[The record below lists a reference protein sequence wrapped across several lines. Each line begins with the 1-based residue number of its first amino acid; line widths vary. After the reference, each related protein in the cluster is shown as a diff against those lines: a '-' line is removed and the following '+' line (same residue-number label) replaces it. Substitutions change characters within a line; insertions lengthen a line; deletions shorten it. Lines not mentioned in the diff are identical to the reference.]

1 MMIAPSVS
9 KDVVMVNDMSQ
20 DSTLAITNDKQE
32 TEKNIYHMT
41 NIWISAAGLCG
52 ATLLGSLLG
61 FMLKELPHKWND
73 TILGYCAGI
82 MLAASTLGLIVPAF
96 EMTGLWWIV
105 ALGVMCGAFF
115 LNILDL
121 ITPHMHSITGLDAE
135 EHKNNKTLNKILLFV
150 MAIAI
155 HKLPEGIAAG
165 VSLMSGA
172 DDNTDW
178 TVSFGIA
185 LQNIPEGMVI
195 IAPLLLAGVS
205 RLRTLLI
212 SLIIGLLEIVGVW
225 VGYGLGSI
233 SIAMLPVML
242 GFAGGAM
249 LYVTS
254 DEMIPE
260 THAHGYQ
267 KQATY
272 ALLLGFMT
280 LLLLERSW

>member
-1 MMIAPSVS
+1 
-9 KDVVMVNDMSQ
+9 
-20 DSTLAITNDKQE
+20 
-32 TEKNIYHMT
+32 MT

-61 FMLKELPHKWND
+61 FMLKEVPHKWND

-96 EMTGLWWIV
+96 EMTGIWWIV
-105 ALGVMCGAFF
+105 ALGVMSGAFF

-135 EHKNNKTLNKILLFV
+135 EHRNNKKLNKILLFV

-165 VSLMSGA
+165 VSLMPG
-172 DDNTDW
+172 DNGNADW

-212 SLIIGLLEIVGVW
+212 SLVIGLLEIVGVW
-225 VGYGLGSI
+225 IGYGLGSI

-260 THAHGYQ
+260 THTHGYQ